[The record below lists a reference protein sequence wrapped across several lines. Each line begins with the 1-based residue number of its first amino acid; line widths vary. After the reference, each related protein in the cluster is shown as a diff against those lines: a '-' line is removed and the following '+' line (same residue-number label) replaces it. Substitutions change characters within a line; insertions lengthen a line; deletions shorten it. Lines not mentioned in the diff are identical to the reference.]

1 MQFEFPKTIQV
12 GISFNYDKIDSLA
25 YFSTTSADKNY
36 YFNSISNIHKIGTK
50 LNLLMSLES
59 FGNFYF
65 ELMWQSLFN
74 KSKVYIPYHPDLE
87 GRLIYSKKLAEK
99 FDISNSVYFADG
111 IYREINSRVKLP
123 VKIGA
128 GLKVDYH
135 LFENFNLF
143 VNIENLL
150 NKKYYEFEYYQTKPL
165 DIMFGFDYQW

>member
-12 GISFNYDKIDSLA
+12 GISCNYDKIDSLA
-25 YFSTTSADKNY
+25 YSSTTSATKNY
-36 YFNSISNIHKIGTK
+36 SFNSISNIHRIGTK
-50 LNLLMSLES
+50 LNLLMSLEK

-65 ELMWQSLFN
+65 ELMWQSYFN

-87 GRLIYSKKLAEK
+87 GRLIYSKKLSEK
-99 FDISNSVYFADG
+99 FDISSSIYFADG
-111 IYREINSRVKLP
+111 IYREISSRVKLP

-128 GLKVDYH
+128 GLEVDYR
-135 LFENFNLF
+135 LFENVNLF
-143 VNIENLL
+143 VNIENIL